1 MVLIYGFHVELGNT
15 DPWDLDVENEFVI
28 WWKHCIV
35 IYSQILKTNLINT
48 GIQIQNSV
56 RFRFF
61 HQKTRIMMRP
71 FPFTWSLSTVHF
83 EPLDRI
89 LRAVWTSIRS
99 PISKFLG
106 PSTFILQDH
115 FRPCEPSTLS
125 LLDRPLSAFS
135 TVQFC
140 SFRPSIFSIL
150 FDRQF
155 SNFKDRP
162 LLFFKTVQSRP
173 F

>member
-1 MVLIYGFHVELGNT
+1 MVLIYRFDVELGNT

-48 GIQIQNSV
+48 GIQIQKSV

-71 FPFTWSLSTVHF
+71 FPFTWSLLVVQF

-89 LRAVWTSIRS
+89 LRAVWTSLW
-99 PISKFLG
+99 PLVSKFLG
-106 PSTFILQDH
+106 PSTFILQDRPVSTLLGLSFFDFETVH
-115 FRPCEPSTLS
+115 FRPFEPFTSS
-125 LLDRPLSAFS
+125 L
-135 TVQFC
+135 
-140 SFRPSIFSIL
+140 
-150 FDRQF
+150 
-155 SNFKDRP
+155 
-162 LLFFKTVQSRP
+162 
-173 F
+173 